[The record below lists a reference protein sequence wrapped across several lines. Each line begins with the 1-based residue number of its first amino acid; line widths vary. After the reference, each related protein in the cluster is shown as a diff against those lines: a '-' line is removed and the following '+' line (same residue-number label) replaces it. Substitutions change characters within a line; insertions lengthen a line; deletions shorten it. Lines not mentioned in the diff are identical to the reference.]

1 MATNTAED
9 VFLQPPRSA
18 LHDAQK
24 PQMDKMMLTIARC
37 SDEQFSPVYREIS
50 HYSPLHTFK
59 LPPGDARHYQQQ
71 YGDMYF
77 LRLARLKPVVEE
89 VGTDAWEGFSI
100 AGERARRVERV
111 LDVRQGELCWV
122 AGTVYMDMPLKPN
135 ILDDLSRES
144 HTLAPPPRRT
154 YQDPAHPELTQ
165 IMLEDESGRLRL
177 TGSLLTSTQLA
188 TGVIIAVLGTENAN
202 GDFETIDIRVP
213 DLPPQPRRWERN
225 ENRTE
230 TKEPRKSKI
239 AFVSGLGIT
248 GTSSDTLALELL
260 ADYLLGYTGSDASSI
275 TRLIIAG
282 NSLGANVTAEAAA
295 TDMEMGTAAKKKTGP
310 RKYGYDA
317 SAYNASPITQLDN
330 FLAEILPS
338 IPVTLMPGESDPAN
352 FALPQQGIHRA
363 MFPRSR
369 AYCAPPPPGD
379 EAPEPGWFD
388 SVTNPW
394 EGDVEGWRLWG
405 SSGQNV
411 DDVLR
416 YLDFADRDAPDAG
429 DGDIEA
435 RMRIMEAMLRWR
447 CGAPTAPD
455 TIWSY
460 PFQTNDPFVM
470 QSCPHIFFAGNQPRF
485 KTAVLESDSPLRL
498 NGADTKMTDTAEN
511 PGARVRLLSIPKFKD
526 TGELILVDS
535 ETLEVEL
542 VKFAISTTKVL
553 LVPYSSWHV
562 PHYHEWMKDEEIQ
575 AATASEPLT
584 LEEEYAM
591 QRSWRQDADKLTFII
606 CLPVPRPRSEHQH
619 QTERQEQ
626 QLPGSGL
633 RLQDGDDAP
642 GQMLGDINLFLRV
655 EDEDEDEDENKK
667 GPSCPQIIGE
677 VELMIAEKASQ
688 RRGYGRA
695 ALLAFLRYVLEHEVD
710 IVGEFVRGTG
720 AGATLPGRTDWK
732 FGALSVK
739 IGKENGRSL
748 ALFESVGFC
757 KVSEEPSYFGEFELK
772 RVRKEL
778 SLESVDEAMAR
789 AGVEGYTEVS
799 YERTE

>member
-1 MATNTAED
+1 MATSTAED
-9 VFLQPPRSA
+9 VFLQPP
-18 LHDAQK
+18 
-24 PQMDKMMLTIARC
+24 
-37 SDEQFSPVYREIS
+37 SDEQCSPVYRETS
-50 HYSPLHTFK
+50 HYNPLHTFK
-59 LPPGDARHYQQQ
+59 LTSGNERHYQQQ

-89 VGTDAWEGFSI
+89 VGMDAWEGFSI

-135 ILDDLSRES
+135 ILDDLSKES
-144 HTLAPPPRRT
+144 HTLVPPPLRT

-177 TGSLLTSTQLA
+177 TGNLLGSTQLA
-188 TGVIIAVLGTENAN
+188 TGAIIAVLGTENAN

-213 DLPPQPRRWERN
+213 GLPQQPRRWERN
-225 ENRTE
+225 EDKMNG
-230 TKEPRKSKI
+230 KEPHKGKI

-260 ADYLLGYTGSDASSI
+260 TDYLLGYTGSLGGTKSPSTSDASAI

-282 NSLGANVTAEAAA
+282 NSLGANVTAEAAS
-295 TDMEMGTAAKKKTGP
+295 TGTETGAAVKKKNAP

-363 MFPRSR
+363 MFPRAR
-369 AYCAPPPPGD
+369 AYCAPPPSGE
-379 EAPEPGWFD
+379 EAAEPGWFD

-416 YLDFADRDAPDAG
+416 YLDFADKDALEAG

-447 CGAPTAPD
+447 CGVPTAPD
-455 TIWSY
+455 TLWSY

-485 KTAVLESDSPLRL
+485 KTAVLEGDSPLQL
-498 NGADTKMTDTAEN
+498 NGADAEMTDAADNT
-511 PGARVRLLSIPKFKD
+511 GARVRLLSIPKFNE
-526 TGELILVDS
+526 TGQLILVDS
-535 ETLEVEL
+535 ETLEVENL
-542 VKFAISTTKVL
+542 IAMQNSEITGLRS
-553 LVPYSSWHV
+553 SSWHV
-562 PHYHEWMKDEEIQ
+562 PRYHEWMQDEEIQ

-591 QRSWRQDADKLTFII
+591 QRSWRRDADKLTFIL
-606 CLPVPRPRSEHQH
+606 CLPVAPAQPGGEDES
-619 QTERQEQ
+619 QEQ
-626 QLPGSGL
+626 RQGPGLGL
-633 RLQDGDDAP
+633 RPLTNEDDAP

-655 EDEDEDEDENKK
+655 EDGEDGTSAPE
-667 GPSCPQIIGE
+667 IVGE
-677 VELMIAEKASQ
+677 IELMIADKARQ

-695 ALLAFLRYVLEHEVD
+695 GLLAFLR
-710 IVGEFVRGTG
+710 
-720 AGATLPGRTDWK
+720 
-732 FGALSVK
+732 
-739 IGKENGRSL
+739 
-748 ALFESVGFC
+748 
-757 KVSEEPSYFGEFELK
+757 
-772 RVRKEL
+772 
-778 SLESVDEAMAR
+778 
-789 AGVEGYTEVS
+789 
-799 YERTE
+799 

>member
-9 VFLQPPRSA
+9 VFLQPP
-18 LHDAQK
+18 
-24 PQMDKMMLTIARC
+24 
-37 SDEQFSPVYREIS
+37 SDEQFSPVYRETS
-50 HYSPLHTFK
+50 HYNPLHTFK
-59 LPPGDARHYQQQ
+59 LPSGDARHYQQQ

-89 VGTDAWEGFSI
+89 VGMDAWEGFSI

-135 ILDDLSRES
+135 ILDDLSKES

-177 TGSLLTSTQLA
+177 TGNLLRSTQLA
-188 TGVIIAVLGTENAN
+188 TGAIIAVLGTENAN

-213 DLPPQPRRWERN
+213 DLPPQPRRWERD
-225 ENRTE
+225 ENTNN
-230 TKEPRKSKI
+230 KESRKGKI

-260 ADYLLGYTGSDASSI
+260 TDYLLGYTGSDASSI

-282 NSLGANVTAEAAA
+282 NSLGAGVTAEAAA
-295 TDMEMGTAAKKKTGP
+295 TGTEQGAAAKKKIAP

-317 SAYNASPITQLDN
+317 SAYNASPITTLDN

-363 MFPRSR
+363 MFPRAR
-369 AYCAPPPPGD
+369 AYCAPPPSG
-379 EAPEPGWFD
+379 EEVPEPGWFD

-416 YLDFADRDAPDAG
+416 YLDFADNDALEAG
-429 DGDIEA
+429 DGDIDA

-447 CGAPTAPD
+447 CGVPTAPD
-455 TIWSY
+455 TLWSY

-485 KTAVLESDSPLRL
+485 KTAVLEGDSPLRL
-498 NGADTKMTDTAEN
+498 NGADTEMTDAVDSS
-511 PGARVRLLSIPKFKD
+511 GARVRLLSIPKFKE

-535 ETLEVEL
+535 ETLEVE
-542 VKFAISTTKVL
+542 VV
-553 LVPYSSWHV
+553 
-562 PHYHEWMKDEEIQ
+562 
-575 AATASEPLT
+575 
-584 LEEEYAM
+584 
-591 QRSWRQDADKLTFII
+591 
-606 CLPVPRPRSEHQH
+606 
-619 QTERQEQ
+619 
-626 QLPGSGL
+626 
-633 RLQDGDDAP
+633 
-642 GQMLGDINLFLRV
+642 
-655 EDEDEDEDENKK
+655 
-667 GPSCPQIIGE
+667 
-677 VELMIAEKASQ
+677 
-688 RRGYGRA
+688 
-695 ALLAFLRYVLEHEVD
+695 
-710 IVGEFVRGTG
+710 
-720 AGATLPGRTDWK
+720 K
-732 FGALSVK
+732 FGAFA
-739 IGKENGRSL
+739 GKQE
-748 ALFESVGFC
+748 
-757 KVSEEPSYFGEFELK
+757 
-772 RVRKEL
+772 
-778 SLESVDEAMAR
+778 
-789 AGVEGYTEVS
+789 TQ
-799 YERTE
+799 